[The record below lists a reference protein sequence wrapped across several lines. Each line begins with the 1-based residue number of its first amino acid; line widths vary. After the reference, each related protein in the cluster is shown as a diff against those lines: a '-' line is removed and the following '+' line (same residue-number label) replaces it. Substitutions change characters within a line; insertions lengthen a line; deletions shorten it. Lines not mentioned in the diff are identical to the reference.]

1 MKKKY
6 IENDLEKKFKD
17 KHEYFSP
24 SIVYVGVLIDTIL
37 RFTKFTCFFSC
48 EVSEIRFNMQSKC
61 LNSVKKFTN
70 LLIKMASSVFF

>member
-24 SIVYVGVLIDTIL
+24 RIVYVGVLIDTIL
-37 RFTKFTCFFSC
+37 RFTKFTCFFYLIFQI
-48 EVSEIRFNMQSKC
+48 VLKQS
-61 LNSVKKFTN
+61 LYD
-70 LLIKMASSVFF
+70 FFFL